1 MLPAGGAMS
10 AASTGRL
17 RSSWALRLS
26 RGQRSDSRRHSP
38 TSRASPSGSDRG
50 SAQRYVWH
58 VVDALRSGT
67 ERLRTLALDPDA
79 GGVPWDADLAMA
91 VRARSPPSVRVGL
104 RELLATARPWERA
117 AVEAPGDVT
126 TDHPGFGAM
135 DRLLMV
141 RRTAHEVV
149 HHAFVIGRLVAQTES
164 PAPVEPRQ

>member
-1 MLPAGGAMS
+1 MGVETVAR
-10 AASTGRL
+10 AAERL
-17 RSSWALRLS
+17 AAALADVPSLAV
-26 RGQRSDSRRHSP
+26 GQRS
-38 TSRASPSGSDRG
+38 GVW

-91 VRARSPPSVRVGL
+91 VRARSPHSVGVGL
-104 RELLATARPWERA
+104 HEVLITARQWERA

-126 TDHPGFGAM
+126 TDHPDFGAM
-135 DRLLMV
+135 DRLLLV
-141 RRTAHEVV
+141 RPNAHEVV
-149 HHAFVIGRLVAQTES
+149 HHAFVIGRLVAQAEP